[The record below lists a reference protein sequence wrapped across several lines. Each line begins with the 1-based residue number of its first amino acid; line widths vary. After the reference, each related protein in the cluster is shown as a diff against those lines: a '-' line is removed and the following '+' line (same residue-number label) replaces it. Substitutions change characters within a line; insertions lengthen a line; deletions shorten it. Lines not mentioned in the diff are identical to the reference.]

1 MLIASLL
8 LFIASYV
15 SPVNFEISLAG
26 NFGEPRPNH
35 FHGGIDVKTQHE
47 EGKPIHAIGDG
58 YVCKVSVST
67 GGYGNA
73 VFIRHPE
80 GYTSVYA
87 HLQQF
92 SPAIET
98 KVKQW
103 QYTHKSWEGEIPFR
117 ATDVPVVA
125 GQVIALSGNTGAS
138 MGPHLHLEIH
148 QTDTWDMYDPLEFL
162 PEGTIKDGKSPEA
175 TAIMAYPQQGEG
187 VFCGKAQKV
196 LLTLKEG
203 HLPDSL
209 TAWGKVGFA
218 ICADDFMEGSQ
229 NHYGIRYTS
238 LFVDDVEVFHS
249 DVNGIPT
256 DMNRMVNSWGDYDEF
271 KESKRWFMKSFVE
284 PGNQLPILTTDRQ
297 KGYILFQ
304 QEKTYRL
311 KYVLKDYFGN
321 ERVYEFRVLGKK
333 QTIPPDSITSGQQ
346 QELTWDKDNSID
358 QLGVKLAIP
367 KGCLA
372 NNVTLSITADT
383 ARWSGK
389 YSFSKKST
397 PLFHNADIALHIS
410 RQVTDTTKL
419 YVMADG
425 VFLGGNVAEE
435 GWVSSTTRDLG
446 GVFSLGYDSQPP
458 IISAVDKAKWSDL
471 GTIIYEVK
479 DTLSGVDRV
488 EGAID
493 GLFVLFEPIPHSKK
507 YICRLKQTPVKK
519 TGKKRSLEFVVWD
532 RRKNKQQVKEHIN
545 Y

>member
-1 MLIASLL
+1 MS
-8 LFIASYV
+8 FD
-15 SPVNFEISLAG
+15 ISLAG

-47 EGKPIHAIGDG
+47 EGKPVHSIGDG

-73 VFIRHPE
+73 VFVRHPD

-92 SPAIET
+92 APAIEA

-103 QYTHKSWEGEIPFR
+103 QYNHKSWEGEIPFS
-117 ATDVPVVA
+117 ATDFPVVS

-162 PEGTIKDGKSPEA
+162 PEGVVKDGRCPEA

-187 VFCGKAQKV
+187 SFCGMSHKV
-196 LLTLKEG
+196 LLTLKDG

-218 ICADDFMEGSQ
+218 ICADDFMEGSS

-238 LFVDDVEVFHS
+238 LFVDGVEVFHS
-249 DVNGIPT
+249 DVNGIPS

-284 PGNQLPILTTDRQ
+284 PGNLLPFLTTDQR
-297 KGYILFQ
+297 KGYIFFQ
-304 QEKTYRL
+304 QEKIYLL
-311 KYVLKDYFGN
+311 KYVLKDFFGN
-321 ERVYEFRVLGKK
+321 ERVYEFRIAGKK
-333 QTIPPDSITSGQQ
+333 QVISQDSISEGHRQK
-346 QELTWDKDNSID
+346 LKWDEENNID
-358 QLGVKLAIP
+358 QSGVKLNIP
-367 KGCLA
+367 KGCLPD
-372 NNVTLSITADT
+372 NIVLTVGADT

-389 YSFSKKST
+389 YSFVDKST
-397 PLFHNADIALHIS
+397 PLFHYADIALRIGKH
-410 RQVTDTTKL
+410 VVDTTKL
-419 YVMADG
+419 YITADG
-425 VFLGGNVAEE
+425 TYLGGNATEE
-435 GWVSSTTRDLG
+435 GWVRTTTRDLG
-446 GVFSLGYDSQPP
+446 GVFSLGYDNLPP
-458 IISAVDKAKWSDL
+458 VISAVDKAKWIDS
-471 GTIIYEVK
+471 GNIIYEVK

-493 GLFVLFEPIPHSKK
+493 GLFVLFEPIPHSRK
-507 YICRLKQTPVKK
+507 YICRLKKTPVKK
-519 TGKKRSLEFVVWD
+519 IGKQRSLEFVVWD
-532 RRKNKQQVKEHIN
+532 RRNNKQLVKDQIN